1 MKTFRFVLILAVA
14 LGSGQRLHAQ
24 PTTNVD
30 GIAAVVNDTVIT
42 SYQVGDYISSAMD
55 ALRSQSTGLSQAAF
69 QQKLVGLFNDG
80 LEQLVERQLILRDF
94 DAEGYRMP
102 ESYLDQL
109 VQERIR
115 ETYSDRVRLM
125 KTLQAQGR
133 TFESFREDVRNQT
146 IWTFMR
152 NKYVAQ
158 EVVISPYKIET
169 YYQAH
174 QDDFKLDDEVK
185 LRVIVLNKTG
195 SDDTNT
201 VNLAREIRAQIEGG
215 ASFADMA
222 SIYSQD
228 TLRSQG
234 GERGWVERSI
244 LFKGLA
250 DAAAALQPGQVS
262 DVIQTPQACYLI
274 LVEDKRPAHVK
285 PLNEVRDDI
294 EKTLRAQEQA
304 RLEKEW
310 IAKLKAKTF
319 VLLY

>member
-1 MKTFRFVLILAVA
+1 MKMFRFVLVLALA
-14 LGSGQRLHAQ
+14 FGSGRCLHAQ
-24 PTTNVD
+24 TTNVTD
-30 GIAAVVNDTVIT
+30 GIVAVVNDTVIT
-42 SYQVGDYISSAMD
+42 RYQVWDYIAPARETLTRQYASQPAMY
-55 ALRSQSTGLSQAAF
+55 
-69 QQKLVGLFNDG
+69 QQKFNEVVNDG
-80 LEQLVERQLILRDF
+80 LEQLIERQLILHDF
-94 DAEGYRMP
+94 FTEGYRMP

-109 VQERIR
+109 VQARIR
-115 ETYSDRVRLM
+115 EIYSDRVRLM
-125 KTLQAQGR
+125 KTLQAEGR
-133 TFESFREDVRNQT
+133 TFESFREDIRDQAIV
-146 IWTFMR
+146 TFMR
-152 NKYVAQ
+152 SKYVAQ
-158 EVVISPYKIET
+158 EIVISPYKIET

-174 QDDFKLDDEVK
+174 QDDFKVDDEIK

-201 VNLAREIRAQIEGG
+201 VSLAREIRAEIENG

-228 TLRSQG
+228 SLRSQG

-262 DVIQTPQACYLI
+262 EVIETPEACYLI

-285 PLNEVRDDI
+285 PLNDVRNEI
-294 EKTLRAQEQA
+294 EKNLRAQEQS

-319 VLLY
+319 VLRY